1 MIVRVE
7 LADPPAVRA
16 TLVELQEVDGPLG
29 NTDAAKV
36 TGPANSPLLVN
47 TILAV
52 LEEPIVM
59 LTYVGSV
66 ESVNALFNTVILATC
81 VTQHDT
87 SDLQD
92 DD

>member
-7 LADPPAVRA
+7 LADPPAVRV
-16 TLVELQEVDGPLG
+16 TFVELQEVDGPLG
-29 NTDAAKV
+29 STDAARV
-36 TGPANSPLLVN
+36 TGPVNSPMLVN
-47 TILAV
+47 TILVV
-52 LEEPIVM
+52 LEEPIMM

-66 ESVNALFNTVILATC
+66 ESENALFNTVTLATC

-92 DD
+92 HD